1 MWVQSHWIL
10 CLTDSHKAAIK
21 VSAYVLLS
29 HLKDHLGK
37 AHLETVGSIQCL
49 AHSWMKGIRSLLS
62 CCMGFSN
69 VMERIE
75 VYKL

>member
-10 CLTDSHKAAIK
+10 CLMDSHKAAIK

-37 AHLETVGSIQCL
+37 AHLETVGSIQFL

-62 CCMGFSN
+62 CMGFSN
-69 VMERIE
+69 VRERIE
-75 VYKL
+75 VCKL